1 MEPTPKQQTIN
12 LITQANRILIVPGR
26 PDGDSIGSA
35 LALLLIL
42 AKLGKQASA
51 ITMDDIPDSYHFLP
65 SRDSIE
71 SELIG
76 LRDFIITL
84 SGNDTEPEKLSYNI
98 SDGRLNIV
106 ISPKRGSYSP
116 ENVTFSEGSL
126 KYDLVIT
133 LDAPT
138 LTELGKIYNNEAEIF
153 SNIPVINIDHHA
165 SNSHFGTVNLVDIH
179 ATSTAEILVSIAEAL
194 GVDFDAD
201 ISTCL
206 LTGIISD
213 TGSFQHANTTPKS
226 LTVAAQM
233 VGFGARQQ
241 EIIKYLFK
249 TKSLASLRLWGK
261 ILSNLQFDPVLKL
274 VWAGADLDTITSV
287 GATGQDISGLIDEL
301 MTSVPGAEIIVLIT
315 ERESGTIN
323 GSIRTSKGVDASAI
337 AGLLGGGG
345 HLGAAGFK
353 LANTNLQEA
362 SSKVIES
369 VRAFKGYTPPA
380 EVRTPEIG
388 AQV

>member
-1 MEPTPKQQTIN
+1 MESTPKQQAIN
-12 LITQANRILIVPGR
+12 LISQASRILVVPGR

-35 LALLLIL
+35 LALLLML

-51 ITMDDIPDSYHFLP
+51 ITMEDIPDSYRFLP
-65 SRDSIE
+65 SRDSIA
-71 SELIG
+71 SELVG

-84 SGNDTEPEKLSYNI
+84 GGNDTEPEKLSYNI
-98 SDGRLNIV
+98 SEGRLNIV
-106 ISPKRGSYSP
+106 ITPKHGSYSP
-116 ENVTFSEGSL
+116 QNVTFSEGSI
-126 KYDLVIT
+126 KYDLIIT
-133 LDAPT
+133 LDAPN
-138 LTELGKIYNNEAEIF
+138 LNELGKIYVNEAEIF
-153 SNIPVINIDHHA
+153 STIPVINIDHHA
-165 SNSHFGTVNLVDIH
+165 TNSHFGTVNLVDIH

-194 GVDFDAD
+194 GAEFDPD
-201 ISTCL
+201 IATCI
-206 LTGIISD
+206 LTGIVSD

-261 ILSNLQFDPVLKL
+261 ILSNLQFDPALKL
-274 VWAGADLDTITSV
+274 VWAGADLATINSV
-287 GATGQDISGLIDEL
+287 GATAQDISGLIDEL
-301 MTSVPGAEIIVLIT
+301 MTSVPGAEVVVLIT
-315 ERESGTIN
+315 EREPGTIN

-345 HLGAAGFK
+345 HTGAAGFK
-353 LANTNLQEA
+353 LFNTNLPEA

-369 VRAFKGYTPPA
+369 VTAFRGKTPASEAP
-380 EVRTPEIG
+380 TPEIV